1 MNVYESITNRII
13 ETLETGVIPW
23 RKEWRNTRSVK
34 GGPLPFNIASGKAYR
49 GINIISLLCSGY
61 SSNAWCTYR
70 QAQELGYQVRKGEK
84 ASPVVFWKFPNKA
97 KAEETAEE
105 RRAPFARFYS
115 VFNIE
120 QLDGVP
126 SELPFDSAPF
136 DSIAECD
143 SIASRYMDSASHP
156 SLAHGGDAA
165 YFLSSRDHVQMPLRE
180 AFSSPAAYYSTL
192 FHEFAH
198 STGITSRCNRA
209 ELSTMARH
217 GDEDYSK
224 EELCAEFAAAFLC
237 GEASISNER
246 LITNS
251 AAYIQHWVAKLRN
264 DKAMVVQAAQRAQKA
279 ADYILQRFAVTSEEV
294 AA

>member
-1 MNVYESITNRII
+1 M
-13 ETLETGVIPW
+13 
-23 RKEWRNTRSVK
+23 
-34 GGPLPFNIASGKAYR
+34 
-49 GINIISLLCSGY
+49 CSGY

-84 ASPVVFWKFPNKA
+84 ASPVVFWKFPSKDKA
-97 KAEETAEE
+97 ADAAELSED

-115 VFNIE
+115 VFNLE

-126 SELPFDSAPF
+126 SELPFEGANF
-136 DSIAECD
+136 DPIAECD
-143 SIASRYMDSASHP
+143 SIVSRYMDSVSHP

-165 YFLSSRDHVQMPLRE
+165 YFMPSRDHVQMPLRE

-198 STGITSRCNRA
+198 STGVQSRCNRA
-209 ELSTMARH
+209 ELSTMARF

-251 AAYIQHWVAKLRN
+251 SAYIQHWVSKLRN

-279 ADYILQRFAVTSEEV
+279 ADYILQRIAVTSEEV